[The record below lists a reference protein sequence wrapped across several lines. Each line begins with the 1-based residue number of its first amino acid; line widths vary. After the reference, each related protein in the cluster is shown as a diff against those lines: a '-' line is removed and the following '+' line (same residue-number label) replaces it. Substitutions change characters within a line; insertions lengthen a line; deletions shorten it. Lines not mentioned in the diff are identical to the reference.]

1 MGNGREMSGIPRI
14 ASWAL
19 AASLMPGALA
29 GAANAGW
36 FEDVAAANKRGDYAT
51 ADRLL
56 SPLAE
61 KGNARAQAFLGGQYR
76 DGRGVPKDP
85 AEAAKWFRKAADQ
98 GLAEGQYELGG
109 AYMSGSGVPWS
120 PADGISWLSKAADN
134 NTVVHK
140 LDVIAGEMA
149 INLLAVFYDAGSDYA
164 EEVKW
169 LRKGAERGNASFQ
182 RQLGT
187 MYVHGQGIPQDYAE
201 AVRWFRKAANQDNAM
216 AQFNLGIAYAT
227 GDGLPKDNVQAH
239 MWFNLAASHPY
250 WTRDPSLEKKRR
262 EKAVAARDEV
272 AAKMTS
278 AQIAEAQ
285 RLAREW
291 KPPAEAIPGAR

>member
-1 MGNGREMSGIPRI
+1 M
-14 ASWAL
+14 L
-19 AASLMPGALA
+19 AALA
-29 GAANAGW
+29 GAAHAGW

-56 SPLAE
+56 RPLAE

-76 DGRGVPKDP
+76 DGRGVLQDP
-85 AEAAKWFRKAADQ
+85 VEAAKWFRKAADQ

-109 AYMSGSGVPWS
+109 AYMSGSGVPNS

-134 NTVVHK
+134 NQAVHK
-140 LDVIAGEMA
+140 LDVISVEMA
-149 INLLAVFYDAGSDYA
+149 TNLLVVFYEGGSDYA
-164 EEVKW
+164 QEVKW
-169 LRKGAERGNASFQ
+169 LRKGAERGDASFQ
-182 RQLGT
+182 SQLGT
-187 MYVHGQGIPQDYAE
+187 MYVHGRGIPQDYAE
-201 AVRWFRKAANQDNAM
+201 AVKWFRKAADQDNAM
-216 AQFNLGIAYAT
+216 AQFDLGIAYAK
-227 GDGLPKDNVQAH
+227 GDGMPKDDLVQAH

-278 AQIAEAQ
+278 AQINEAQ

-291 KPPAEAIPGAR
+291 KPPEQAIAGAR